1 MKKLLVIIILLVI
14 IGLILLSMMSFEEPE
29 YKTGYESGA
38 YSVRFYDERIV
49 VQTAVGIGDSGFGK
63 LFNYISG
70 ANNESLKI
78 DMTTPVT
85 EADSGGKKVMQFYLP
100 AKFNKSNVPIPTDD
114 RVEISVIEAGYFAV
128 ARYSGRSTDKNF
140 YEHLNKLKSDL
151 TKDEVAI
158 LGPSIKAT
166 YNGPFTP
173 PQLRRNEAMYPI
185 EWKD

>member
-1 MKKLLVIIILLVI
+1 MKKIAVLIAVVVI
-14 IGLILLSMMSFEEPE
+14 IGLIIVWMMSFEEPE
-29 YKTGYESGA
+29 YKTGYESGS

-49 VQTAVGIGDSGFGK
+49 VQTAVGRGDSGFGK

-70 ANNESLKI
+70 ANKDSVKI

-85 EADSGGKKVMQFYLP
+85 QSDDGGEMVMQFYLP
-100 AKFNKSNVPIPTDD
+100 SKFNKSNVPVPTDD
-114 RVEISVIEAGYFAV
+114 RVEISVIDAGYFAV
-128 ARYSGRSTDKNF
+128 SRYSGRYSDKNF
-140 YEHLNKLKSDL
+140 VKHLDMLKSELD
-151 TKDEVAI
+151 KDKVSI

-185 EWKD
+185 EWND